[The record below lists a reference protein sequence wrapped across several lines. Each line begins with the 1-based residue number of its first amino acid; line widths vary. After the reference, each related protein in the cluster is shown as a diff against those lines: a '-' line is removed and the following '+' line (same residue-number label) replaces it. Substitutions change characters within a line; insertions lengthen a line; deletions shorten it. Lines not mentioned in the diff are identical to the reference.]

1 MKVLRPFF
9 LITIFLT
16 AACSADTPAPAPSPP
31 ANATEFIRTSCQTT
45 LYPDLCYHSLSG
57 YASAVQQDPARLA
70 GAAVWVSLTRAS
82 GTAIYLV
89 GLSRQVSSG
98 GDPRAAGALR
108 DCLSVFGDA
117 VEQMRGSLKQMR
129 RLAGSRGGDE
139 LRFEM
144 SNVQTW
150 MSAALTNEDTCTE
163 GFKGVADG
171 PVKMDVCE
179 RAAKVAEVTSNA
191 LALVNSYV
199 SKIMIIP

>member
-1 MKVLRPFF
+1 
-9 LITIFLT
+9 
-16 AACSADTPAPAPSPP
+16 
-31 ANATEFIRTSCQTT
+31 
-45 LYPDLCYHSLSG
+45 
-57 YASAVQQDPARLA
+57 
-70 GAAVWVSLTRAS
+70 
-82 GTAIYLV
+82 
-89 GLSRQVSSG
+89 
-98 GDPRAAGALR
+98 
-108 DCLSVFGDA
+108 
-117 VEQMRGSLKQMR
+117 MRGSLKQMR